1 MGLLDSVIGA
11 VSGQL
16 PQQGGLAGVLGGLLS
31 NNGQVGGLDG
41 LVAKFNQAGLSDVI
55 GSWIGRG
62 ENLPISADQ
71 LSQVLGRDTLGQIA
85 GQLGV
90 DPAQVGGQL
99 SQVLPGL
106 IDKLTPQGL
115 APEGGL
121 GNASDLM
128 GMLGGLLQQR

>member
-31 NNGQVGGLDG
+31 NNGQLGGLDG

-55 GSWIGRG
+55 SSWIGRG

-85 GQLGV
+85 GQLGI

-99 SQVLPGL
+99 SQVLPGV
-106 IDKLTPQGL
+106 IDKLTPHGQ

-128 GMLGGLLQQR
+128 GMLGRLLQQR